1 MSRISIFMI
10 LTAIVSGGHAESFE
24 GRIIHIADG
33 DTVTLLTAQNESRRI
48 RLANID
54 APEKAQPYGQRSRR
68 HLEELV
74 QGQQAVADCPKTDRY
89 GRLVCTVTVV
99 PPDCRECRPRDVGLA
114 QLEAG
119 LAWWYR
125 AYAREQA
132 ADDRVRYEAAEDQA
146 RAARSGLW
154 REPEPQAPWTWR
166 RERRGGLR

>member
-33 DTVTLLTAQNESRRI
+33 DTVTLLTAQYESRRI
-48 RLANID
+48 RLAGID
-54 APEKAQPYGQRSRR
+54 APEKAQPYGERSRR

-74 QGQQAVADCPKTDRY
+74 RGKRAVADCPKTDRY

-99 PPDCRECRPRDVGLA
+99 LQNCSDCRPRDVGLA

-132 ADDRVRYEAAEDQA
+132 ADDRVRYEAAEDEA
-146 RAARSGLW
+146 RATRSGLW
-154 REPEPQAPWTWR
+154 RDRDPHAPWNWR
-166 RERRGGLR
+166 RERWGDVR